1 MRSAS
6 RCIEF
11 ALVVFAL
18 ALFGLVPMVWP
29 SVSHANGT
37 LPDGCSLQGSIIVCT
52 DGTGGGSVPPGCTVV
67 AGVTVCG
74 DGSTSQGGG
83 SVCITASDGT
93 QSCLDGGGHFG
104 GGGSGVPLG
113 AGLGT
118 VLGTPSQT
126 TGTGWL
132 SRITGWF
139 SYAFNTFF
147 GAIAAFFKDL
157 VTFVLAS
164 VLGLVALAISSLPV
178 PSFITNNSLGALLGQ
193 TGSIVGFFMVQLQI
207 PAGLGLIGAGYGFRL
222 LRKFAT
228 LFQW

>member
-1 MRSAS
+1 MRSAL
-6 RCIEF
+6 RCIE
-11 ALVVFAL
+11 L
-18 ALFGLVPMVWP
+18 ALFVLLVGVCALVPAVWP
-29 SVSHANGT
+29 SAARANGT
-37 LPDGCSLQGSIIVCT
+37 LPAGCSLQGSIIVCT
-52 DGTGGGSVPPGCTVV
+52 DGTGGGSVPPGCSLV

-74 DGSTSQGGG
+74 DGSTSDGGG
-83 SVCITASDGT
+83 SVCITDSDGN
-93 QSCLDGGGHFG
+93 QSCLNGDGHFG

-113 AGLGT
+113 KGLGVVT
-118 VLGTPSQT
+118 GTPSQT

-139 SYAFNTFF
+139 SYAFNTLF

-157 VTFVLAS
+157 VTFAIAS
-164 VLGLVALAISSLPV
+164 VLGIFALAISALPV
-178 PSFITNNSLGALLGQ
+178 PSFIANNSLGSLLGQ

-207 PAGLGLIGAGYGFRL
+207 PAGLGLIGAGYAFRL